1 MNIFKKRIKFFIE
14 KEILRIM
21 DPIKF
26 TKIRNVKTPTR
37 GTPRSAGI
45 DFYVPEDLTQSE
57 LDVKQPVKQEIRA
70 LVEGK
75 FGLIKKLELF
85 PNQRI
90 LIPSGIKMKIP
101 TGYAGVVMNKSGVSS
116 KTGLDKLA
124 ELIDEDYQG
133 EIHINVVNTG
143 TNPVVI
149 RPGDK
154 IAQMIITP
162 VYIADLE
169 MKNSADEVFTEETV
183 RGEGGFG
190 STNKNDAV
198 EVKVDSVV
206 DAPVAATPAK
216 KRGRPRKQ

>member
-1 MNIFKKRIKFFIE
+1 
-14 KEILRIM
+14 
-21 DPIKF
+21 
-26 TKIRNVKTPTR
+26 
-37 GTPRSAGI
+37 
-45 DFYVPEDLTQSE
+45 
-57 LDVKQPVKQEIRA
+57 
-70 LVEGK
+70 
-75 FGLIKKLELF
+75 
-85 PNQRI
+85 
-90 LIPSGIKMKIP
+90 MKIP

-124 ELIDEDYQG
+124 ELVDEDYQG

-169 MKNSADEVFTEETV
+169 LKNSADEVFTEETV

-198 EVKVDSVV
+198 EVKVEASVV
-206 DAPVAATPAK
+206 DTTVAAAPTK
-216 KRGRPRKQ
+216 KRGRPKKQ

>member
-1 MNIFKKRIKFFIE
+1 
-14 KEILRIM
+14 
-21 DPIKF
+21 
-26 TKIRNVKTPTR
+26 
-37 GTPRSAGI
+37 
-45 DFYVPEDLTQSE
+45 
-57 LDVKQPVKQEIRA
+57 
-70 LVEGK
+70 
-75 FGLIKKLELF
+75 
-85 PNQRI
+85 
-90 LIPSGIKMKIP
+90 MKIP
-101 TGYAGVVMNKSGVSS
+101 TGYAGIVMNKSGVAS

-198 EVKVDSVV
+198 EVKAEASVV
-206 DAPVAATPAK
+206 NTTTVDTPAK
-216 KRGRPRKQ
+216 KRGRPKKQ

>member
-1 MNIFKKRIKFFIE
+1 
-14 KEILRIM
+14 M

-101 TGYAGVVMNKSGVSS
+101 TGYAGVVMNKSGVAS

-169 MKNSADEVFTEETV
+169 MKNSTDEVFTEETV

-190 STNKNDAV
+190 STNKNDVV
-198 EVKVDSVV
+198 EVKAEASVV
-206 DAPVAATPAK
+206 NTTVADTPAK
-216 KRGRPRKQ
+216 KRGRPKKQ

>member
-1 MNIFKKRIKFFIE
+1 
-14 KEILRIM
+14 M

-101 TGYAGVVMNKSGVSS
+101 TGYAGVVMNKSGVAS

-169 MKNSADEVFTEETV
+169 MKNSTDEVFTEETV

-190 STNKNDAV
+190 STNKNDVV
-198 EVKVDSVV
+198 EVKAEASIDNTT
-206 DAPVAATPAK
+206 VADTPAK
-216 KRGRPRKQ
+216 KRGRPKKQ

>member
-1 MNIFKKRIKFFIE
+1 
-14 KEILRIM
+14 M

-90 LIPSGIKMKIP
+90 LIPSGIKI
-101 TGYAGVVMNKSGVSS
+101 
-116 KTGLDKLA
+116 
-124 ELIDEDYQG
+124 E
-133 EIHINVVNTG
+133 
-143 TNPVVI
+143 
-149 RPGDK
+149 
-154 IAQMIITP
+154 
-162 VYIADLE
+162 
-169 MKNSADEVFTEETV
+169 
-183 RGEGGFG
+183 
-190 STNKNDAV
+190 
-198 EVKVDSVV
+198 
-206 DAPVAATPAK
+206 
-216 KRGRPRKQ
+216 

>member
-1 MNIFKKRIKFFIE
+1 
-14 KEILRIM
+14 M

-133 EIHINVVNTG
+133 EIHINLVNTG
-143 TNPVVI
+143 SNPIVI

-169 MKNSADEVFTEETV
+169 MKNSADEVFTEETI

-190 STNKNDAV
+190 STNKNDNV
-198 EVKVDSVV
+198 EQLEVVSAEKIVEEV
-206 DAPVAATPAK
+206 DAVTATPVK
-216 KRGRPRKQ
+216 KRGRPKKK

>member
-1 MNIFKKRIKFFIE
+1 
-14 KEILRIM
+14 M

-26 TKIRNVKTPTR
+26 TKIRIVKTPTR

-101 TGYAGVVMNKSGVSS
+101 TGYAGVVMNKSGVAS

-183 RGEGGFG
+183 RGDGGFG

-206 DAPVAATPAK
+206 DAPVVAAPAK
-216 KRGRPRKQ
+216 KRGRPKKQ

>member
-1 MNIFKKRIKFFIE
+1 
-14 KEILRIM
+14 M

-57 LDVKQPVKQEIRA
+57 LDVKQPIKQEIRA

-101 TGYAGVVMNKSGVSS
+101 TGYAGVVMNKSGVAS

-169 MKNSADEVFTEETV
+169 MKNSTDEVFTEETV

-190 STNKNDAV
+190 STNKNDVV
-198 EVKVDSVV
+198 EVKAEASVV
-206 DAPVAATPAK
+206 NTTVADTPAK
-216 KRGRPRKQ
+216 KRGRPKKQ

>member
-1 MNIFKKRIKFFIE
+1 
-14 KEILRIM
+14 M

-124 ELIDEDYQG
+124 ELVDEDYQG

-169 MKNSADEVFTEETV
+169 LKNSVDEVFTEETV

-206 DAPVAATPAK
+206 DTPVAATPAK
-216 KRGRPRKQ
+216 KRGRPKKK

>member
-1 MNIFKKRIKFFIE
+1 
-14 KEILRIM
+14 
-21 DPIKF
+21 
-26 TKIRNVKTPTR
+26 
-37 GTPRSAGI
+37 
-45 DFYVPEDLTQSE
+45 
-57 LDVKQPVKQEIRA
+57 
-70 LVEGK
+70 
-75 FGLIKKLELF
+75 
-85 PNQRI
+85 
-90 LIPSGIKMKIP
+90 MKIP
-101 TGYAGVVMNKSGVSS
+101 AGYAGVVMNKSGVAS

-133 EIHINVVNTG
+133 EIHINLVNTG
-143 TNPVVI
+143 SNPVVI

-190 STNKNDAV
+190 STNKNDNV
-198 EVKVDSVV
+198 EQLEVVSAEKIVEEV
-206 DAPVAATPAK
+206 DAVSATPAK